1 MNTTLNG
8 LRTAI
13 LILVSTSMLTGCGAF
28 STIRDAVLPDFSDE
42 ELENPMASFVPATG
56 GTAVANPAATSPSP
70 MPGIAA
76 SSAAQPFDLSAAGG
90 LGPVPGA
97 SAPASTGLMD
107 QSATTGVSSADAALL
122 DAALDLSPSE
132 MGTSGASSGLVAGS
146 IDDLVG
152 FTAPV
157 PTPSP
162 LSLNPAPVGAA
173 PTLASAQAAA
183 FQVLSQAEVDAL
195 VADGS
200 LLNYTN
206 AERADLQTPYFTA
219 RQDSIPG
226 LSATIGATPVGTSPG
241 VTVNAP
247 LTSSASVTGASA
259 MGLSRATL
267 RTNQAAIPVY
277 GGAQTLALQPHQG
290 TLRPGFAQFRSGSTE
305 FTLTFPAQVAVSQLY
320 SPTAGTIKL
329 SMRNVG
335 REPISFQPENLL
347 NQFPPFEIY
356 RRTGSSWASLTLDV
370 AYNLDRQ
377 GIAAPVTLQP
387 GETRVRTESFSKI
400 ALMPLVAPL
409 PATDQLAIRLQVSGQ
424 GGAFGSFDSGYIPI
438 IVTDSGAFP
447 SATNLTS
454 SSDPGFVLLDGS
466 DTIPGTI
473 LSE

>member
-1 MNTTLNG
+1 M
-8 LRTAI
+8 
-13 LILVSTSMLTGCGAF
+13 
-28 STIRDAVLPDFSDE
+28 
-42 ELENPMASFVPATG
+42 
-56 GTAVANPAATSPSP
+56 
-70 MPGIAA
+70 
-76 SSAAQPFDLSAAGG
+76 LSA
-90 LGPVPGA
+90 
-97 SAPASTGLMD
+97 
-107 QSATTGVSSADAALL
+107 
-122 DAALDLSPSE
+122 
-132 MGTSGASSGLVAGS
+132 
-146 IDDLVG
+146 
-152 FTAPV
+152 F
-157 PTPSP
+157 
-162 LSLNPAPVGAA
+162 
-173 PTLASAQAAA
+173 
-183 FQVLSQAEVDAL
+183 
-195 VADGS
+195 
-200 LLNYTN
+200 
-206 AERADLQTPYFTA
+206 
-219 RQDSIPG
+219 
-226 LSATIGATPVGTSPG
+226 
-241 VTVNAP
+241 
-247 LTSSASVTGASA
+247 SSAS
-259 MGLSRATL
+259 LSETVLYTTTSLSSSSHTEDLGGSDAWLNNLTLARTPDWWHATL

-424 GGAFGSFDSGYIPI
+424 GGAFSSFDSGYIPI